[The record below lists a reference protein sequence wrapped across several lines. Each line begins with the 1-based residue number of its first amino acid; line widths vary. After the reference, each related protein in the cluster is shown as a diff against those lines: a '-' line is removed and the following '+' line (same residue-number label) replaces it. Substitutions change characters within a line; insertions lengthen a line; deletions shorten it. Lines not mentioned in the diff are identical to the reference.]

1 MQKNTPSL
9 RFPEFKDEWEEKL
22 LGRLLLIER
31 GASPRPIKKYIT
43 NSPDGVPWIKI
54 GDVPKG
60 SKYIEKT
67 EEKITRE
74 GAKLSRTVKIGDF
87 VLSNSMSFGRP
98 YILKI
103 DGSIHDGWL
112 ALRNKNNEDLN
123 DEFLY
128 EILGSNAVRQK
139 FLSLAA
145 GSAVK
150 NLKSETVKSAKI
162 TLPNIDE
169 QKRISEFLSKVN
181 NWLQN
186 LEKQKEILEVY
197 KKGMMQKIF
206 SQEIRFK
213 DGNGKEFPKWEE
225 KRWGDMGDIVGGG
238 TPDTI
243 RPEYWNGDINWFTPT
258 EIGAKYINI
267 SIRQIT
273 ELGLKSSSTKLL
285 PVGTLLLTSRATI
298 GRVSIATKESTTNQG
313 FQSII
318 VNKEN
323 NNEFIYYLIINNINK
338 FLRLANGSTFLEISG
353 KEVRKMRNHFPTLPE
368 QQKIAE
374 FLTPIDKIIES
385 KQKKIDLA
393 ENWKKGL
400 MQRMFI

>member
-323 NNEFIYYLIINNINK
+323 NNEFIYYLIITPTGEG
-338 FLRLANGSTFLEISG
+338 LVTQPPR
-353 KEVRKMRNHFPTLPE
+353 VRRCAT
-368 QQKIAE
+368 QA
-374 FLTPIDKIIES
+374 S
-385 KQKKIDLA
+385 
-393 ENWKKGL
+393 
-400 MQRMFI
+400 QRVGQSCPHRRRV

>member
-374 FLTPIDKIIES
+374 FLTSIDKIIES